1 MSTPHN
7 AQSECLG
14 KRQPHGLLMRSVL
27 VRMSKT
33 KHNLHYRTEQGTGTD
48 VLLGRGS
55 GIVPIW
61 LIRYHVTQRPV
72 EPPAGRAQPF
82 YPDVSRPPTLLELV
96 TVPAIDWSVQVER
109 ATIPEVQP
117 RPSHHQIVRSRCNA

>member
-1 MSTPHN
+1 MGYIT
-7 AQSECLG
+7 ETWGRL
-14 KRQPHGLLMRSVL
+14 RQRSPHGLHARSVL
-27 VRMSKT
+27 VRLLET
-33 KHNLHYRTEQGTGTD
+33 QRNGHYRTEQGNGTG
-48 VLLGRGS
+48 VLLGPGS

-82 YPDVSRPPTLLELV
+82 YADVSRPPTLLELV
-96 TVPAIDWSVQVER
+96 TVPLVDWSVQVER

-117 RPSHHQIVRSRCNA
+117 RPSHPSIVRSRCNA